1 MSLKDSDIKDSYFLN
16 GEAPYFFYNELYL
29 HATEI
34 TIALGYFARSAF
46 CIATEALLHF
56 IKNNNGKIHLFCNDK
71 LLLEDTEAI
80 SNGYKL
86 KEQHNITLKD
96 FEDLIKSRDNNK
108 QQVFSYKC
116 LSYLIAIGRLD
127 ISVGKSDRLV
137 HFKTGY
143 ATDDEGNIVAFTGS
157 VNYTL
162 SALLFNWE
170 QLSTF
175 CSWKS
180 PKDYIAQ
187 RIDEIVE
194 PVRLLQ
200 NGEIKD
206 LPLVSGKDI
215 EQFIRESYRVENIL
229 ELEKEASILNS
240 TLKISL
246 HDKKISVVGEKDSP
260 TFFSIPSTF
269 APRKHQVAAIEN
281 FFSNQYK
288 SLFAMATGTG
298 KTLTSLFAVNDL
310 SYNYEILS
318 LLILVPLQD
327 LVLQWEKDVKRF
339 FSGKIVKIGSG
350 FQSWKSDLEDYRV
363 SRLFSKRKPL
373 VIISTY
379 DSFLLKHDEIMK
391 SLTKDKTAII
401 ADEVHAF
408 GSENRKNLM
417 PEEIQYR
424 IGLSATPKRSYD
436 TVGTKAIFDYF
447 CPSQNYFY
455 YSIGDAIAAGYLCK
469 YRYYPIPVELTPD
482 EDDEYASFSDSI
494 SRLASRWK
502 SLTKEEQEQ
511 LTLLSKLRHRIIE
524 NAANKEEAFERCI
537 SSILLHEKLSHT
549 IIFCPE
555 GKNDDDDSYIDIVNK
570 TLFKIS
576 KQLKQTIRIQK
587 YVGGSGSQILD
598 NFANGYIDVL
608 LAKKRL
614 NEGIDIPSTS
624 RAIFISSSTSEREF
638 IQRRGR
644 VLRPYAGKEYADIY
658 DFIVFPS
665 ASTQRNASLFSNEM
679 QRVYDFIDTAENK
692 AEALIKINKMVE
704 SK

>member
-1 MSLKDSDIKDSYFLN
+1 MSLVDSDIKDSYFLN

-29 HATEI
+29 HSNEI

-56 IKNNNGKIHLFCNDK
+56 IKNNNGKIHLICNNK
-71 LLLEDTEAI
+71 LLLEDSEAI
-80 SNGYKL
+80 SNGYNL
-86 KEQHNITLKD
+86 KEQHNITIKD
-96 FEDLIKSRDNNK
+96 FEELIASKNNNQ

-127 ISVGKSDRLV
+127 ISVGKSERLV

-175 CSWKS
+175 CSWKT
-180 PKDYIAQ
+180 PKDYICK
-187 RIDEIVE
+187 RIDEIVV
-194 PVRLLQ
+194 PIRKLQ
-200 NGEIKD
+200 NGEVNN
-206 LPLVSGKDI
+206 LPLVKGKDI
-215 EQFIRESYRVENIL
+215 EQFIKDTYRVEDIL

-246 HDKKISVVGEKDSP
+246 HDKKISIVGENDNYP
-260 TFFSIPSTF
+260 FFSIPSTLL
-269 APRKHQVAAIEN
+269 PRKHQIEAINN
-281 FFSNQYK
+281 FFSNDFK
-288 SLFAMATGTG
+288 TLFAMATGTG

-310 SYNYEILS
+310 SYYCEITS
-318 LLILVPLQD
+318 LLIIVPLQD
-327 LVLQWEKDVKRF
+327 LVLQWEKDVKKF

-350 FQSWKSDLEDYRV
+350 FHNWKTDLEDYRI
-363 SRLFSKRKPL
+363 SKLFSKTKPL

-379 DSFLLKHDEIMK
+379 DSFILKYDEIMK
-391 SLTKDKTAII
+391 SLSNGKTAII

-408 GSENRKNLM
+408 GSENRKNMM
-417 PEEIQYR
+417 PDRILFR

-436 TVGTKAIFDYF
+436 TEGTKAIFDYF
-447 CPSQNYFY
+447 CPSQKIFY
-455 YSIGDAIAAGYLCK
+455 YSIRDAIADGYLCK
-469 YRYYPIPVELTPD
+469 YRYYPVFVELTQEED
-482 EDDEYASFSDSI
+482 EQYASFSDSI
-494 SRLASRWK
+494 SRLASRCK
-502 SLTKEEQEQ
+502 SLTKEEQDQ

-524 NAANKEEAFERCI
+524 NAVNKEYSFEKCI
-537 SSILLHEKLSHT
+537 TEILSKENLSHT

-555 GKNDDDDSYIDIVNK
+555 GMDDTDSSYIDLVNK
-570 TLFKIS
+570 ALYKIA
-576 KQLKQTIRIQK
+576 KRLKQTLRIQK
-587 YVGGSGSQILD
+587 YVGGSSSEILD
-598 NFANGYIDVL
+598 NFANGFIDVL

-614 NEGIDIPSTS
+614 NEGIDIPSTC

-644 VLRPYAGKEYADIY
+644 VLRLYPGKECADIY

-665 ASTQRNASLFSNEM
+665 SSTQKNTQLFSNEM
-679 QRVYDFIDTAENK
+679 KRVYDFIDTAENK
-692 AEALIKINKMVE
+692 MEALIDINKMVGL
-704 SK
+704 K

>member
-1 MSLKDSDIKDSYFLN
+1 MSLKDSEIRDSYFLN

-46 CIATEALLHF
+46 CIATEALLYF
-56 IKNNNGKIHLFCNDK
+56 IKNNNGKIHLICNDK

-80 SNGYKL
+80 SDGYKL

-96 FEDLIKSRDNNK
+96 FEELIVSRDNNK

-127 ISVGKSDRLV
+127 ISVGKSERLV

-187 RIDEIVE
+187 RIKEIVE

-215 EQFIRESYRVENIL
+215 EQFIRDSYRVENIID
-229 ELEKEASILNS
+229 LEKEASILNS

-246 HDKKISVVGEKDSP
+246 HDKKISVFGENDSP

-269 APRKHQVAAIEN
+269 APRKHQIAAINN
-281 FFSNQYK
+281 FFTNQFK
-288 SLFAMATGTG
+288 SLFAI
-298 KTLTSLFAVNDL
+298 NDL
-310 SYNYEILS
+310 SYNHEIIS
-318 LLILVPLQD
+318 LLVLVPLQD
-327 LVLQWEKDVKRF
+327 LVLQWEKDIKKF
-339 FSGKIVKIGSG
+339 FSGKIIKIGSG
-350 FQSWKSDLEDYRV
+350 FRDWKNDLEDYRV
-363 SRLFSKRKPL
+363 SKLFSSRKPL

-379 DSFLLKHDEIMK
+379 DSFLLRHNEIMK
-391 SLTKDKTAII
+391 SLAMDKTAII

-436 TVGTKAIFDYF
+436 TSGTQAIFDYF
-447 CPSQNYFY
+447 CPSQNFFY

-469 YRYYPIPVELTPD
+469 YRYYPILVKLTPD
-482 EDDEYASFSDSI
+482 EDDEYANFSDSI
-494 SRLASRWK
+494 SRLAARWK

-524 NAANKEEAFERCI
+524 NASNKEEAFEKCI
-537 SSILLHEKLSHT
+537 SDILLSEKLSHT

-555 GKNDDDDSYIDIVNK
+555 GKNDDDDSYIDLVNK
-570 TLFKIS
+570 KLFQIAKR
-576 KQLKQTIRIQK
+576 LKQTIRIQK
-587 YVGGSGSQILD
+587 YVGGSNSQILE

-644 VLRPYAGKEYADIY
+644 VLRPYPGKEYADIY

-665 ASTQRNASLFSNEM
+665 SSSQRNTSLFSNEM

-704 SK
+704 

>member
-46 CIATEALLHF
+46 CIATDALLHF
-56 IKNNNGKIHLFCNDK
+56 IKNNNGRIHLICNDK

-96 FEDLIKSRDNNK
+96 FEELIVSKDNNK

-116 LSYLIAIGRLD
+116 LSYLIAMDRLD
-127 ISVGKSDRLV
+127 ISVGKSERLV
-137 HFKTGY
+137 HFKTGF
-143 ATDDEGNIVAFTGS
+143 ATDDDGNIVAFTGS

-187 RIDEIVE
+187 RIEEIVE

-200 NGEIKD
+200 KGEIKD

-215 EQFIRESYRVENIL
+215 EQFICDSYKVENTL
-229 ELEKEASILNS
+229 ELEKEAAILNS

-246 HDKKISVVGEKDSP
+246 HDKKISVVGENDNP

-269 APRKHQVAAIEN
+269 SPRKHQVNAINN
-281 FFSNQYK
+281 FFSNNFK
-288 SLFAMATGTG
+288 TLFAMATGTG
-298 KTLTSLFAVNDL
+298 KTLTSLFAINDL
-310 SYNYEILS
+310 SYSNEISS
-318 LLILVPLQD
+318 LLVLVPLQD
-327 LVLQWEKDVKRF
+327 LVSQWEKDIKKF

-350 FQSWKSDLEDYRV
+350 FRDWKANLEDYRI
-363 SRLFSKRKPL
+363 SKLFTKNKPL

-379 DSFLLKHDEIMK
+379 DSFLLRHNEIMK
-391 SLTKDKTAII
+391 SLTAGKTAII

-408 GSENRKNLM
+408 GSENRKGLM
-417 PEEIQYR
+417 PDEIPYR

-436 TVGTKAIFDYF
+436 TEGTKAIFDYF
-447 CPSQNYFY
+447 CPSQNHFY
-455 YSIGDAIAAGYLCK
+455 YSIGDAISAGYLCK
-469 YRYYPIPVELTPD
+469 YHYYPVLVELTQD
-482 EDDEYASFSDSI
+482 EDEEYASYSDSI

-502 SLTKEEQEQ
+502 SLTKEELDQ

-524 NAANKEEAFERCI
+524 NAINKEQAFEECI
-537 SSILLHEKLSHT
+537 TGILSKGRLSHT
-549 IIFCPE
+549 IVFCPE
-555 GKNDDDDSYIDIVNK
+555 GKNDDDNSYIDLVNRS
-570 TLFKIS
+570 LFQIS
-576 KQLKQTIRIQK
+576 KKLKQTLRIQK
-587 YVGGSGSQILD
+587 YVGGSDSIILE
-598 NFANGYIDVL
+598 NFANGFIDVL

-644 VLRPYAGKEYADIY
+644 VLRPYPGKEYAEIY

-665 ASTQRNASLFSNEM
+665 SSTQRNASLFSNEM
-679 QRVYDFIDTAENK
+679 ERVYDFIDTAENK
-692 AEALIKINKMVE
+692 AEALIKINQMVGL
-704 SK
+704 K

>member
-96 FEDLIKSRDNNK
+96 FEDLIESRDNNK

-246 HDKKISVVGEKDSP
+246 HDRKISVVGEKDSP

-269 APRKHQVAAIEN
+269 APREHQVAAIEN

-298 KTLTSLFAVNDL
+298 KTLTALFAVNDL
-310 SYNYEILS
+310 SYNCEILS

-339 FSGKIVKIGSG
+339 FSGKIVKIGAG

-363 SRLFSKRKPL
+363 S
-373 VIISTY
+373 II
-379 DSFLLKHDEIMK
+379 L
-391 SLTKDKTAII
+391 
-401 ADEVHAF
+401 
-408 GSENRKNLM
+408 
-417 PEEIQYR
+417 
-424 IGLSATPKRSYD
+424 
-436 TVGTKAIFDYF
+436 
-447 CPSQNYFY
+447 
-455 YSIGDAIAAGYLCK
+455 
-469 YRYYPIPVELTPD
+469 
-482 EDDEYASFSDSI
+482 
-494 SRLASRWK
+494 
-502 SLTKEEQEQ
+502 
-511 LTLLSKLRHRIIE
+511 
-524 NAANKEEAFERCI
+524 
-537 SSILLHEKLSHT
+537 
-549 IIFCPE
+549 
-555 GKNDDDDSYIDIVNK
+555 
-570 TLFKIS
+570 
-576 KQLKQTIRIQK
+576 
-587 YVGGSGSQILD
+587 
-598 NFANGYIDVL
+598 
-608 LAKKRL
+608 
-614 NEGIDIPSTS
+614 
-624 RAIFISSSTSEREF
+624 
-638 IQRRGR
+638 
-644 VLRPYAGKEYADIY
+644 
-658 DFIVFPS
+658 
-665 ASTQRNASLFSNEM
+665 
-679 QRVYDFIDTAENK
+679 
-692 AEALIKINKMVE
+692 
-704 SK
+704 